1 MERNASLKRPHPN
14 SPAGQVEKAA
24 TVPHPETGM
33 NKGFFFSS
41 KGQMIL
47 PPSPK
52 MAPTWRSAFLTY
64 IPLSVQCFH
73 QLHGKIGGGGL
84 ELSPQGTLR
93 VSGRNHVQGGAWSF
107 LCA

>member
-73 QLHGKIGGGGL
+73 QLHGKIGGGGG
-84 ELSPQGTLR
+84 S
-93 VSGRNHVQGGAWSF
+93 
-107 LCA
+107 